1 MAFAKRI
8 INLQFTLGQG
18 DFGTA
23 GQDTVTLEGL
33 RCSVEIAQAGG
44 ASQAQL
50 DLRVWGMKLEQ
61 MNKLTVLNKLAY
73 DDVSQNTVTV
83 MAGDSESGVA
93 VCFRG
98 IIQEAWVD
106 GRQPA
111 EMVFQVVAF
120 AGLYERTKPVSA
132 TSYNGSVDVALVVS
146 GIASQMGMS
155 FENSGVTGQIANPYL
170 PGDLGMQLERIC
182 AAADCEYTIDEIEQ
196 IVAIW
201 PKGKARDGESVLI
214 SPDTGLIGYPAFTQN
229 GIQLT
234 TLYNPSLVFRRRVNI
249 ESAITPATGSWSIA
263 TVTHVLESEMPGGA
277 WETSIECGYLGA
289 L

>member
-1 MAFAKRI
+1 MTFAKRI

-33 RCSVEIAQAGG
+33 RCSVEIAQAGL
-44 ASQAQL
+44 QMAQL

-73 DDVSQNTVTV
+73 DEVYQNTVTV

-93 VCFRG
+93 VCFQG
-98 IIQEAWVD
+98 IIQEAWAD

-111 EMVFQVVAF
+111 EMVFQVLAF
-120 AGLYERTKPVSA
+120 SGLYERTKPIPP
-132 TSYNGSVDVALVVS
+132 TSYNGSVDVATVIS
-146 GIASQMGMS
+146 GIAAQMGMG

-170 PGDLGMQLERIC
+170 PGDLGRQLERIC
-182 AAADCEYTIDEIEQ
+182 AAADCNYTIDD
-196 IVAIW
+196 VAQVVAVW
-201 PKGKARDGESVLI
+201 PKGKARNGESVLI

-234 TLYNPSLVFRRRVNI
+234 TLYNPSLVFGRSVNI
-249 ESAITPATGSWSIA
+249 ESAITPAGGSWSIA
-263 TVTHVLESEMPGGA
+263 AVSHVLESEMPGGA
-277 WETSIECGYLGA
+277 WDTSIECGYLGA

>member
-33 RCSVEIAQAGG
+33 RCSVEIAQAGL
-44 ASQAQL
+44 QMAQL

-73 DDVSQNTVTV
+73 DEVYQNTVTV
-83 MAGDSESGVA
+83 MAGDSQSGTA
-93 VCFRG
+93 VCFQG
-98 IIQEAWVD
+98 VIQEAWAD

-111 EMVFQVVAF
+111 EMVFQVLAF
-120 AGLYERTKPVSA
+120 SGLYERTKPQPP
-132 TSYNGSVDVALVVS
+132 TSYNGSVDIATVVS
-146 GIASQMGMS
+146 GIATQMGMG

-170 PGDLGMQLERIC
+170 PGDLGSQLEKVC
-182 AAADCEYTIDEIEQ
+182 AAAGCNYTIDSINQ
-196 IVAIW
+196 VVAIW
-201 PKGKARDGESVLI
+201 PKGQARNGQSVLI
-214 SPDTGLIGYPAFTQN
+214 SADTGMIGYPAFTQN
-229 GIQLT
+229 GIQVT
-234 TLYNPSLVFRRRVNI
+234 TLYNPSLVFGRPINV
-249 ESAITPATGSWSIA
+249 ESAITPAGGSWSIA
-263 TVTHVLESEMPGGA
+263 AVSHILESEMPGGA
-277 WETSIECGYLGA
+277 WETSVECGYLGA

>member
-73 DDVSQNTVTV
+73 DDVHQNTVTV
-83 MAGDSESGVA
+83 MAGDSEGGVA

-98 IIQEAWVD
+98 VIQEAWVD

-111 EMVFQVVAF
+111 EMVFQVTAF
-120 AGLYERTKPVSA
+120 SGLYERTKPVPP
-132 TSYNGSVDVALVVS
+132 TSYNGFVDIATVVS
-146 GIASQMGMS
+146 GIATQMEMS
-155 FENSGVTGQIANPYL
+155 FENSGVTGQIASPYL
-170 PGDLGMQLERIC
+170 PGDLGSQLNKIC
-182 AAADCEYTIDEIEQ
+182 TAAGCEYTIDDINGV
-196 IVAIW
+196 VAIW
-201 PKGKARDGESVLI
+201 PKGQARDGEAVVVSA
-214 SPDTGLIGYPAFTQN
+214 DTGLIGYPAFTQN
-229 GIQLT
+229 GIQFT
-234 TLYNPSLVFRRRVNI
+234 TIYNPNLVFRRSVNI
-249 ESAITPATGSWSIA
+249 QSVITPASGSWSIA
-263 TVTHVLESEMPGGA
+263 AVSHILESEMPGGA
-277 WETSIECGYLGA
+277 WETSVECGYLGA